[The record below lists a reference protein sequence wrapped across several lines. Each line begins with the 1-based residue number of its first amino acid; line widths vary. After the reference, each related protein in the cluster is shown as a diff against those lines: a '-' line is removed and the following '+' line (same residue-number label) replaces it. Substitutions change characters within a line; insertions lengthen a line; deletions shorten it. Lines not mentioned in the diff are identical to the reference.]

1 MNWRDMPPLSAL
13 RAFHA
18 YAESGSMPRAG
29 ATLSVSH
36 AAISQQIRNLE
47 SFLNVPLL
55 DRTAMQAQLT
65 DEGLVLAKVL
75 SGSFEAISAQVT
87 QMTTTDADQTQ
98 TTLWSFPRHRV
109 SRRTDWCQDLRS
121 FA

>member
-1 MNWRDMPPLSAL
+1 
-13 RAFHA
+13 
-18 YAESGSMPRAG
+18 MPRAG

-55 DRTAMQAQLT
+55 DRTARQAQLT
-65 DEGLVLAKVL
+65 DEGLALAKVL

-87 QMTTTDADQTQ
+87 QMTTKDTERPLVVS
-98 TTLWSFPRHRV
+98 TTP
-109 SRRTDWCQDLRS
+109 S
-121 FA
+121 FAAHWLVP